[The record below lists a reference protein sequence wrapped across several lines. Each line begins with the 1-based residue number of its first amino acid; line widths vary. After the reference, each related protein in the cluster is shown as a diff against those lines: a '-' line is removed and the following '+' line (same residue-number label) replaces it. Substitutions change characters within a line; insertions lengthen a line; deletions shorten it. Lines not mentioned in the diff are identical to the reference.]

1 MENGKQGAFPK
12 RADGAPQTG
21 LTKREYF
28 AGLAMQAIASKENY
42 DIDYDFIRTA
52 RKSIKL
58 ADALLKEL
66 DKKEE
71 QWEQLK
77 LDL

>member
-1 MENGKQGAFPK
+1 MENGNKTAFPSDIH
-12 RADGAPQTG
+12 RYTDGG

-28 AGLAMQAIASKENY
+28 AAMAMQAIASKENY

-77 LDL
+77 SDL

>member
-1 MENGKQGAFPK
+1 MSEEFDDISQEEIDKLLKILDEIP
-12 RADGAPQTG
+12 DD
-21 LTKREYF
+21 
-28 AGLAMQAIASKENY
+28 KEN
-42 DIDYDFIRTA
+42 IDYDFIRTA

-71 QWEQLK
+71 Q
-77 LDL
+77 

>member
-12 RADGAPQTG
+12 RADGALQTG

-71 QWEQLK
+71 Q
-77 LDL
+77 